1 MGRRIRWLG
10 TPGGALQKCSECDN
24 KTRYWQPEA
33 AVPLCSACAGK
44 YQCEASENCQCQWCI
59 ARRKVKEER
68 DAATAAKAGSDPQSG
83 G

>member
-44 YQCEASENCQCQWCI
+44 YSEEVNH
-59 ARRKVKEER
+59 A
-68 DAATAAKAGSDPQSG
+68 DAKSPQAESCPESEG
-83 G
+83 DG

>member
-44 YQCEASENCQCQWCI
+44 YRTGCDASEYCQCPWCK
-59 ARRKVKEER
+59 ARRIAKEER
-68 DAATAAKAGSDPQSG
+68 DARSKAANAKGDG
-83 G
+83 